1 LGRKPKVLVVDD
13 ELAVRESLGEWL
25 QEEGYE
31 VGLAEDGPAALN
43 LLKRDTWDVML
54 LDLKMPG
61 MSGLDVIKESRE
73 TSPETEV
80 IMMTAFATVDTAVLA
95 MKEGAFD
102 YLVKPFDPDEMELQI
117 RKVVAHK
124 EIVAQNIVLR
134 QELEKSRGPDEII
147 GVSAAMQEVFQL
159 VTRVAPSESTVLIT
173 GESGTGKELVARAI
187 HCHSPRLHAP
197 FVAVNCA
204 ALPETLLE
212 SELFGHEKGAFTGAE
227 TSKKGRFELA
237 NRGTIFLDEIGDV
250 TPKTQVNLL
259 RVLEER
265 EVVRL
270 GGQHSIGVDVRVVAA
285 SNQDL
290 KRVMAEDRFREDL
303 YFRLNVIQ
311 IHLPPLRERMEDVP
325 PLVRHLIKRLS
336 FELGLPR
343 AAVSPAAMRLLGG
356 YHWPGNVRELKNVL
370 ERAMVIGHGSEIT
383 PDNLPFDLRAAEP
396 PEAPGSLKEMERLH
410 IARVLGENS
419 WNISKSARV
428 LEIDRQT
435 LYNKIEKYGLKA
447 PGS

>member
-1 LGRKPKVLVVDD
+1 MGRKPKVLVVDD

-25 QEEGYE
+25 REEGYE
-31 VGLAEDGPAALN
+31 VGLAEDGAAALGM
-43 LLKRDTWDVML
+43 LRRDTWDVML

-61 MSGLDVIKESRE
+61 MSGIDVIIESRE
-73 TSPETEV
+73 VAPETEV

-102 YLVKPFDPDEMELQI
+102 YLVKPFNPDEMELQI

-124 EIVAQNIVLR
+124 EIVAENIILR
-134 QELEKSRGPDEII
+134 MELQKSRGPDEII
-147 GVSAAMQEVFQL
+147 GVSPAMLEVFNL
-159 VTRVAPSESTVLIT
+159 VTKVAPSDSTVLIS

-227 TSKKGRFELA
+227 TAKKGRFELA
-237 NRGTIFLDEIGDV
+237 SGGTIFLDEIGDIS
-250 TPKTQVNLL
+250 PKTQVNLL

-270 GGQHSIGVDVRVVAA
+270 GGQHPIGVDVRVVAA
-285 SNQDL
+285 TNQDL
-290 KRVMAEDRFREDL
+290 KKVMAEEKFREDL

-311 IHLPPLRERMEDVP
+311 IHLPPLREHKEDIP
-325 PLVRHLIKRLS
+325 PLVRHLLKRLS
-336 FELGLPR
+336 FELGLPQ
-343 AAVSPAAMRLLGG
+343 AVVSPAAMRLING

-370 ERAMVIGHGSEIT
+370 ERAMVIGQGSEIT
-383 PDNLPFDLRAAEP
+383 PENLPFDFRDREPEESPRSLREV
-396 PEAPGSLKEMERLH
+396 EKLH
-410 IARVLGENS
+410 IIRMLNS
-419 WNISKSARV
+419 NDWNISKTSRE
-428 LEIDRQT
+428 LEVDRQT
-435 LYNKIEKYGLKA
+435 LYNKIQKYGLKA